1 MRIELNFI
9 PPFAYASCYES
20 CILYYFSSKLVLN
33 FKIRGGQSGVDK
45 QAQKSGIKIND
56 QFAQWLS

>member
-1 MRIELNFI
+1 MRIELSLI
-9 PPFAYASCYES
+9 PPFACAAFFLFLKKINNC
-20 CILYYFSSKLVLN
+20 SK
-33 FKIRGGQSGVDK
+33 FHYQGGQSGVDK

>member
-1 MRIELNFI
+1 MRIELNSI
-9 PPFAYASCYES
+9 PPHLLVLRYES
-20 CILYYFSSKLVLN
+20 CILCYFSSKLVLN

-45 QAQKSGIKIND
+45 QAQKSGIKINE